1 MLAYS
6 RIIGSNS
13 LAGEQMNIA
22 LGFKIIA
29 VLALVAASTTVIVQM
44 EQAAAAQNSQQLHNR

>member
-44 EQAAAAQNSQQLHNR
+44 EQATATQNSQQLHNR